1 MKHYDII
8 IIGLGPAGAT
18 FARLVPD
25 HYQILAIDAK
35 DGPDGFSKPC
45 GGLLA
50 PDAQKTIAEM
60 GFHITKD
67 LLVDPQIF
75 SVHTID
81 FKSKLE
87 RHYQRAY
94 INVDRQAFDMW
105 CIHQMPEWIEK
116 AMGSRVTSIDVQ
128 EGHYIV
134 RYHSP
139 KGQCHTVSA
148 RYIVGADGANSLV
161 RRAVYPSHKIRTY
174 LSIQEWYRQSQSQP
188 FYASIFD
195 PEVSDCYSWAMY
207 KDEFFLLGGA
217 YPLDGARERFDRQK
231 EKLKNYGY
239 CLDQPIKR
247 EACLVLRPERISDIV
262 TGKKGA
268 YLIGE
273 AAGWISPSSLE
284 GISYALIS
292 ARELA
297 RSFPLMPNYWR
308 LKLKLF
314 GKIMKVPFLY
324 HSKLRRLIMKSGI
337 QSIKV
342 SKSRQP

>member
-1 MKHYDII
+1 MKQYDII

-18 FARLVPD
+18 FARLVSD
-25 HYQILAIDAK
+25 KYRILAIDAK
-35 DGPDGFSKPC
+35 GGTDGFKKPC

-81 FKSKLE
+81 FHSKLE

-94 INVDRQAFDMW
+94 VNLDRHAFDMW
-105 CIHQMPEWIEK
+105 CIEQMPDTIEK
-116 AMGSRVTSIDVQ
+116 AMESRVIRIEWQD
-128 EGHYIV
+128 ERYIV
-134 RYHSP
+134 HYRGPRGDTHIA
-139 KGQCHTVSA
+139 SA

-161 RRAVYPSHKIRTY
+161 RQSVYPTHKMRTY
-174 LSIQEWYRQSQSQP
+174 LSIQEWYPHSQSQP

-207 KDEFFLLGGA
+207 KNNHFIFGGA
-217 YPLDGARERFDRQK
+217 YPQAGARERFDRQK
-231 EKLKNYGY
+231 KKLTDYGY
-239 CLDQPIKR
+239 NLERPLKR
-247 EACLVLRPERISDIV
+247 EACLVLRPERVADIV

-297 RSFPLMPNYWR
+297 KSFPNMPSYR
-308 LKLKLF
+308 KLKLKLF
-314 GKIMKVPFLY
+314 SKILKVPFLY
-324 HSKLRRLIMKSGI
+324 HPPLRRLIMRSGL
-337 QSIKV
+337 QSIQV
-342 SKSRQP
+342 NVTRQP

>member
-1 MKHYDII
+1 MEHYDII

-25 HYQILAIDAK
+25 KYHILAIDAK
-35 DGPDGFSKPC
+35 GEADQYRKPC

-81 FKSKLE
+81 FSSKLE

-94 INVDRQAFDMW
+94 VNLDRHAFDMW
-105 CIHQMPEWIEK
+105 CIAQMPDRIDRS
-116 AMGSRVTSIDVQ
+116 MDSRVIRIDWQ
-128 EGHYIV
+128 DGNYIIHY
-134 RYHSP
+134 RTRS
-139 KGQCHTVSA
+139 GQTVTASA

-161 RRAVYPSHKIRTY
+161 RRSLYPTHKMRTY
-174 LSIQEWYRQSQSQP
+174 LSIQEWYPHQASHP

-207 KDEFFLLGGA
+207 KDDCFIFGGA
-217 YPLDGARERFDRQK
+217 YPQAGARERFDRQK
-231 EKLKNYGY
+231 KKLRDYGFV
-239 CLDQPIKR
+239 LDRPIKR
-247 EACLVLRPERISDIV
+247 EACLVLRPERVADIV
-262 TGKKGA
+262 TGKHGA

-297 RSFPLMPNYWR
+297 RHFPDMPSYRR

-314 GKIMKVPFLY
+314 GKLLKVPFLY
-324 HSKLRRLIMKSGI
+324 QPTLRRLIMQSGL

-342 SKSRQP
+342 KTSRQP